1 MATKEALRPQDR
13 EKTPA
18 VGNPEYHEIAPL
30 DDVIDYA
37 KAYARQKPETAALI
51 CIGIGFVLG
60 WKLKPW

>member
-1 MATKEALRPQDR
+1 MATKEALRPQERQKSLVVD
-13 EKTPA
+13 
-18 VGNPEYHEIAPL
+18 NPEYSDVAPL

-51 CIGIGFVLG
+51 CIGVGFILG